1 MSNYRLTLFGLV
13 VSVFIYF
20 SIVFLELDLFEQ
32 FVAFLARLETYEI
45 DEMIIPF
52 LIFVVFLFTD
62 TLRNNWKVQ
71 MENEKLNIYKA
82 MLSSSHHILN
92 NFIYQMD
99 IFKLTAED
107 TPGFDAKVLSFY
119 EDIISNA
126 SHQINSL
133 SNLTTI
139 DEFSIR
145 TSVMKD

>member
-1 MSNYRLTLFGLV
+1 MNRYKLTLFGLV
-13 VSVFIYF
+13 LSIFIYF
-20 SIVFLELDLFEQ
+20 STIFLELDLFER
-32 FVAFLARLETYEI
+32 FMAFLASLEQFEFDEI
-45 DEMIIPF
+45 IIPF
-52 LIFVVFLFTD
+52 LTFILFLFVD
-62 TLRNNWKVQ
+62 TLRNNWKVR

-126 SHQINSL
+126 SHQIYSL
-133 SNLTTI
+133 SNLNSI

-145 TSVMKD
+145 TSVMSD